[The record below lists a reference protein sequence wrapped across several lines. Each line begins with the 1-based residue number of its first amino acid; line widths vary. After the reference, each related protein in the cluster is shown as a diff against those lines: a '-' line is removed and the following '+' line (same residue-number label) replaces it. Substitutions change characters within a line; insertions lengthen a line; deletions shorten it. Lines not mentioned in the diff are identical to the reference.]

1 MINWVLFT
9 NCISEISNA
18 QTGNGKDINIVIPI
32 YDLREYSDNY
42 SKTSK
47 NLHHYY
53 RDEPYINANDA
64 IADFYAPNNNSALF
78 KLQTKIAGRIENDDT
93 KNVKIRVS
101 LKYLTNFWWTLEM
114 SWIKCENYFILTW
127 STKYLILDNPIA
139 GQEPTFTIT
148 LSSSFDFVN
157 SK

>member
-18 QTGNGKDINIVIPI
+18 QIGNGKDINIVIPI
-32 YDLREYSDNY
+32 YDNY